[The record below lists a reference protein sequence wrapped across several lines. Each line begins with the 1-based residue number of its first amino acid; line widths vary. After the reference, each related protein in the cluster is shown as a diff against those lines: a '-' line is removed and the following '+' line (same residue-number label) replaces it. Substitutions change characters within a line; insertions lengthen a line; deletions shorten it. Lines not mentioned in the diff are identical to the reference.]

1 MDEQNP
7 ERLLSAALRAQ
18 AVGSPGGDPTG
29 HGARTGHGA
38 PPAPLAPG
46 APPPP
51 AEVRRRL
58 PVARV
63 LLFALALGLFAGAV
77 AGVVS
82 TL

>member
-18 AVGSPGGDPTG
+18 AVGSPGGTP
-29 HGARTGHGA
+29 AGHGA
-38 PPAPLAPG
+38 PPAPG

-63 LLFALALGLFAGAV
+63 LLFALVLGLFAGAV
-77 AGVVS
+77 AGVFS